1 MLVDD
6 EPTEED
12 KANELEARIK
22 APIVWA
28 RLENEV
34 RIEDLQEK
42 RYDEAVAI
50 LKDHFL
56 NTEVIWWKH
65 FQIL

>member
-22 APIVWA
+22 APIVWVK
-28 RLENEV
+28 LENGI

-42 RYDEAVAI
+42 RYDEAITI

-56 NTEVIWWKH
+56 NTEVN
-65 FQIL
+65 